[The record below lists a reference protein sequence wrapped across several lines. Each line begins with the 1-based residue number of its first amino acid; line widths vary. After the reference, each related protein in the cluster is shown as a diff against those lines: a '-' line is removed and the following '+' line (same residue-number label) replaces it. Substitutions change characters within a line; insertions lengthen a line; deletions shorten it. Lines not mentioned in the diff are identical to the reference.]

1 MRRQL
6 TMGSLFS
13 GGGGWEAGLLPLGF
27 KPNFAVELETPIA
40 QLYDWNFPG
49 HVINAGVQTVDVRK
63 MPKVDLLVSSPPCQ
77 DYSKTGK
84 AMHARKKKGGW
95 KTSKTREACD
105 PRIGLVTLEFVRHCQ
120 PSVVMIEN
128 VIGYLTDPR
137 TVLWDLLNGLSDL
150 GYSVNE
156 PTVLDA
162 WKYGV
167 PSGRQRLI
175 IIAKKR
181 GSRVKLA
188 YPRPGKASAWYP
200 AVKDL
205 IKAGALPQTT
215 LAKYNRYHLK
225 HRPPP
230 ASGYPV
236 LLSGST
242 SSMVHPKLTWR
253 TKDQIGWTVTTARS
267 TSSMKILTRAGKVYK
282 VTPRVAARLQGW
294 PDWYDF
300 SGVSQSLALHVIG
313 NSMPPLLAQRLAK
326 TVWPGLHIRRTGW

>member
-1 MRRQL
+1 MP

-13 GGGGWEAGLLPLGF
+13 GGGGWEAGLVPLGF
-27 KPNFAVELETPIA
+27 KPRFAVELETPIA
-40 QLYDWNFPG
+40 WLYDQNFPG
-49 HVINAGVQTVDVRK
+49 HVLNAGVQTVDVTK
-63 MPKVDLLVSSPPCQ
+63 LPKVDLLVSSPPCQ
-77 DYSKTGK
+77 DYSRTGK

-95 KTSKTREACD
+95 KSVKGREACD

-120 PSVVMIEN
+120 PKAVMIEN
-128 VIGYLTDPR
+128 VVGYMTDPN
-137 TVLWDLLNGLSDL
+137 TVLWDLLEGLWKL
-150 GYSVNE
+150 GYLVSK
-156 PTVLDA
+156 PRVLDA
-162 WKYGV
+162 WRYGV

-175 IIAKKR
+175 VLAKKR

-188 YPRPGKASAWYP
+188 YPKPGKEAKWYP

-205 IKAGALPQTT
+205 IPSLPETALAP
-215 LAKYNRYHLK
+215 YNLYHLK

-253 TKDQIGWTVTTARS
+253 TRNQIGWTVTTSKS
-267 TSSMKILTRAGKVYK
+267 TSSMKILTKGGKVYK

-300 SGVSQSLALHVIG
+300 SSVGDYFALHVIG
-313 NSMPPLLAQRLAK
+313 NSMPPILAK
-326 TVWPGLHIRRTGW
+326 KLGKAMWPGVVR